1 MQLGVALHRDELA
14 GVDGHVLRE
23 LTLGDEVLAARKG
36 LRHVQPVDV
45 TSEHEH
51 ARRRD
56 GRRFRARGGGGRFD
70 RAQVEAPLLVRHT
83 VRVRSRAAPPLT

>member
-1 MQLGVALHRDELA
+1 MRRNSRIALHRDELA

-23 LTLGDEVLAARKG
+23 LTPGDEVLAARKG

-45 TSEHEH
+45 TSEHER

-56 GRRFRARGGGGRFD
+56 GPALPRARRWW
-70 RAQVEAPLLVRHT
+70 AV
-83 VRVRSRAAPPLT
+83 